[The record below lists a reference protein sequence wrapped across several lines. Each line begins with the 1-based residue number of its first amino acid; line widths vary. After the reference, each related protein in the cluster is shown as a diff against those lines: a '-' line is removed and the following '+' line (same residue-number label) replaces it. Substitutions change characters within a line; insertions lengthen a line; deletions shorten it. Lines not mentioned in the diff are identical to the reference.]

1 MEIRDFL
8 DTRRPSRQRFH
19 SSTRHP
25 HPGDPPT
32 THPEANMPAIARRQ
46 RLRDLE
52 TEVRTRNADLARNLW
67 HMGNALREVQRDE
80 LWRDDDHAGFDD
92 WLAATRV
99 TGRSTAYKAMRVA
112 AVFNEEMAARFG
124 TEKLAAGLSYLDAT
138 GKDEQPGELLAVRVK
153 IRDETGAW
161 TGVPFL
167 DASVRQIREAVAH
180 LNQARHSRALPEDL
194 RERVQRINAEVPEV
208 AQAFKTTRVSVRRNK
223 AGQVTVSLAS
233 VPLDQF
239 DAYVAEVRGRLF
251 GE

>member
-1 MEIRDFL
+1 
-8 DTRRPSRQRFH
+8 
-19 SSTRHP
+19 
-25 HPGDPPT
+25 
-32 THPEANMPAIARRQ
+32 MPAITRRH

-52 TEVRTRNADLARNLW
+52 TEVRTHNADLARHLW

-80 LWRDDDHAGFDD
+80 LWREGDHAGFDP
-92 WLAATRV
+92 WLAVTGV

-112 AVFNEEMAARFG
+112 AVFNEEMAVRFG

-138 GKDEQPGELLAVRVK
+138 GKTEKPGELLAVRVK
-153 IRDETGAW
+153 IRDESGAW

-167 DASVRQIREAVAH
+167 DASVRQIREAVSH
-180 LNQARHSRALPEDL
+180 LNQSRHSRTLPDDL
-194 RERVQRINAEVPEV
+194 RQRVQRINLEMPAV
-208 AQAFKTTRVSVRRNK
+208 AQAFKTARVSVRRNK

-233 VPLDQF
+233 VPLEQF